1 MEFSYLPLPKNI
13 SFGSSALR
21 TTTTVLLK
29 LARFRL
35 PGQDMIVKA
44 LEKRDFNALV
54 MKRRKCENSD
64 FKYNKPIF
72 DI

>member
-13 SFGSSALR
+13 SLGSSALR
-21 TTTTVLLK
+21 TTTTVLLT

-44 LEKRDFNALV
+44 LERRDFNVLV
-54 MKRRKCENSD
+54 RKRQKFED
-64 FKYNKPIF
+64 F
-72 DI
+72 